1 MDGSLA
7 SVARVGT
14 LVFLGILA
22 LVVAGTGMV
31 SPWWYVVGCLALALA
46 GFLGSIPGRPKDKS
60 GGDIVG

>member
-22 LVVAGTGMV
+22 LVLAGTGMV
-31 SPWWYVVGCLALALA
+31 SPWWYVVGCLALVSA
-46 GFLGSIPGRPKDKS
+46 GCLGSLSGWPKDKS

>member
-22 LVVAGTGMV
+22 LVLAGTGMV
-31 SPWWYVVGCLALALA
+31 SPWWYVVGCLALVSA
-46 GFLGSIPGRPKDKS
+46 GFLGSISGRPKDKS